1 MKRQPR
7 RRLALKIWGLGV
19 VNLAFTIG
27 ALIFLAALLPREA
40 RNSKEY
46 MTYLAERFAEDAVDD
61 SSLRNEVE
69 RYLRLRKAY
78 AVVTKPD
85 GTVFGSAP
93 HPPFDPRS
101 TVVVPSGPL
110 KGTRIE
116 VGIIP
121 EGPGGFFLWMS
132 VVIAILMATS
142 LVAARYLTQPLMRLA
157 DAARRFGDGNLA
169 VRAGIRRR
177 DEVGA
182 VAQSFDEMA
191 ERIERLVRAQRELL
205 ANVSH
210 ELRTPL
216 ARIQV
221 SLDLAEDDPELARE
235 SLHDITEELNELRTL
250 ISDVLMLARLEGGSA
265 AASGL
270 PPLKL
275 EPTSLGEL
283 CEKAAGKFRVRFP
296 MRELATRVGTLPVC
310 EVDPVLLRRAI
321 DNLLENAAK
330 YSPRDTAIE
339 LDASAGSDGVQII
352 VRDRGEGIT
361 AEDLPFVFDPFF
373 RADRVRTKK
382 GPGGVGLGLSL
393 VRRIVEA
400 HGGTIALA
408 PAEDR
413 GTRATIRL
421 PVRNAE

>member
-1 MKRQPR
+1 MQ
-7 RRLALKIWGLGV
+7 IWGLGV
-19 VNLAFTIG
+19 LNVAF
-27 ALIFLAALLPREA
+27 ALSASIFLARLAPRESLSA
-40 RNSKEY
+40 AEHH
-46 MTYLAERFAEDAVDD
+46 MTYVAERLAEDAVDD
-61 SSLRNEVE
+61 SSLRNAVA
-69 RYLRLRKAY
+69 RYLRLPKAY

-93 HPPFDPRS
+93 RPPFDPRS
-101 TVVVPSGPL
+101 SVVVSSGPL

-116 VGIIP
+116 VGMIP
-121 EGPGGFFLWMS
+121 GGPGPLFLWM
-132 VVIAILMATS
+132 VIVIAILVVTS
-142 LVAARYLTQPLMRLA
+142 FVAARYLTHPLTRLA

-169 VRAGIRRR
+169 VRVGIRRR

-182 VAQSFDEMA
+182 VARSFDEMA

-235 SLHDITEELNELRTL
+235 SLHDISEELHELQTL

-275 EPTSLGEL
+275 EPTSLDKL

-296 MRELATRVGTLPVC
+296 KRELATRVGTLPVC

-339 LDASAGSDGVQII
+339 LDASADSAGVQIV